1 MRLSELTEA
10 NLNASQQAL
19 LETIRSGPRG
29 AQHGKLG
36 LVGPFGVWVR
46 APHVGDPVQA
56 LGAALRYGT
65 GLAENVK
72 EVAICTVGAHHK
84 AEFEFAAH
92 RRLALQAG
100 VDEAALEA
108 LAEGVEPQLAGD
120 EALAHRVATSLLQ
133 AHRLD
138 DDTYAAALAAF
149 GESGVIELVSVIG
162 YYVLV
167 ALTLNAFEV
176 PLTAGMT
183 SPFPEG

>member
-72 EVAICTVGAHHK
+72 EVAIFQK
-84 AEFEFAAH
+84 
-92 RRLALQAG
+92 
-100 VDEAALEA
+100 
-108 LAEGVEPQLAGD
+108 
-120 EALAHRVATSLLQ
+120 
-133 AHRLD
+133 
-138 DDTYAAALAAF
+138 
-149 GESGVIELVSVIG
+149 
-162 YYVLV
+162 
-167 ALTLNAFEV
+167 
-176 PLTAGMT
+176 
-183 SPFPEG
+183 